1 MDILEELKELN
12 QEEIEYALCGG
23 LAMAIYALP
32 RATLDIDIL
41 IESSLLETTRRAVHD
56 LGFTLEAESM
66 EFHDGRIHIHRVS
79 KLNPLRERFWFWIC

>member
-1 MDILEELKELN
+1 MDILEELKELIKKLN

-41 IESSLLETTRRAVHD
+41 IESTVNLFSFREPQMRRNSPSFSD
-56 LGFTLEAESM
+56 NRRRS
-66 EFHDGRIHIHRVS
+66 GR
-79 KLNPLRERFWFWIC
+79 